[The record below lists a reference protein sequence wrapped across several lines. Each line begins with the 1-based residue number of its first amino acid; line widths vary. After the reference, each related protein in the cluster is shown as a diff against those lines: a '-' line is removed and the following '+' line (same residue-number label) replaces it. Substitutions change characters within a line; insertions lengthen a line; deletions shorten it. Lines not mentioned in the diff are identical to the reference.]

1 MHTLGNDVK
10 RGVGGENQLLYL
22 PIYCTIERLTGIIC
36 VLYLYIYLLSI
47 SVYLSLCSQNY
58 HLYLYHIY
66 IYPCT
71 YIYLS
76 SIYGSIYGQT
86 LFSTSLMIRSILWL
100 QGRQRRSQ
108 GPRHW
113 NLKIRLH
120 GSIKIKSHRLSGPS
134 RVNSWTCGAFIHE
147 TAWSDFKLE
156 IENLARMFMEQLGNL
171 KMSSNKGYWSGYQTN
186 WTGEP
191 VEYNNGLI
199 NSYTHLYI
207 YNIYVYPICACT
219 YLYLY
224 IYLAVSRSLSI
235 CLFIYPFLFYIY
247 IDLYLCIHP

>member
-1 MHTLGNDVK
+1 MWKGGGGCELAIVPSNILNDW
-10 RGVGGENQLLYL
+10 
-22 PIYCTIERLTGIIC
+22 TINRFIC

-86 LFSTSLMIRSILWL
+86 LFSASLMIRSILWL

-156 IENLARMFMEQLGNL
+156 IENLARMFMEQLGTEFKNEFEQRVL
-171 KMSSNKGYWSGYQTN
+171 IWVSNKLDRGTCWIQ
-186 WTGEP
+186 
-191 VEYNNGLI
+191 
-199 NSYTHLYI
+199 
-207 YNIYVYPICACT
+207 
-219 YLYLY
+219 
-224 IYLAVSRSLSI
+224 
-235 CLFIYPFLFYIY
+235 
-247 IDLYLCIHP
+247 